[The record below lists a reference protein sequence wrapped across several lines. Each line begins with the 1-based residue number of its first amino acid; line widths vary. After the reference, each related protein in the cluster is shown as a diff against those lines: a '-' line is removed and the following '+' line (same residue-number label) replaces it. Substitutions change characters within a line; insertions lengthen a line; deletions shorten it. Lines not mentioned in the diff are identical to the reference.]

1 MKFTLHGCCCIV
13 LLLWSICPE
22 YAGAQPLPIDS
33 LRTALERPKTVDT
46 AFTNLLNNL
55 SFAYNAYLADS
66 AMVYGKQALVA
77 AEKANYKKGI
87 GDACRNIG
95 FAYQRLGKLADAT
108 GYYLRAVPLFEG
120 LNDSLGLANV
130 WNGLGICYFEQGDFG
145 NALQFYQRA
154 EPMFLHLGKMDR
166 YAASMSNIGYA
177 YLQMGN
183 LNLAQAYS
191 KKALALA
198 NQYNVSTIQTFALSH
213 LGDIARRKGD
223 YATAE
228 DYFHKALTV
237 VARYPENAVSNSRF
251 YNLLGYFYTDYLDS
265 SLAVSLRA
273 NMRFRMKDAYQGY
286 QHLYATMKNF
296 EQAYRYQSLVALYQ
310 DSLFNQESARQIA
323 TMQRELESREQM
335 AQISLLTKDSEIQQT
350 TRNALLGGIA
360 VVILAGLLLWRSYL
374 QMRSVNRQLQS
385 QNVEILEQRS
395 MMERQ
400 SEEIAT
406 INSELQQKNQH
417 LVNLNEEKS
426 QFMRIAAH
434 DLKNPLTSIRGLSEF
449 LAIDAPNLP
458 TEEVALIS
466 NRVAETADR
475 MFQLVKSLLDVNA
488 IEDGSIALH
497 TANFNVAL
505 VLETAVQNYVEAAK
519 AKNIRL
525 LLTTTA
531 QSESLE
537 QIIETEF
544 VAFAD
549 AQLTAQVMDNLLSNA
564 VKYSPMGKSVIVRLF
579 RESVENFGTTKR
591 VSEYIRL
598 EVQDEGQGLTEQD
611 KTLLFGKFT
620 KLSARPTAGEDST
633 GLGKFGA
640 SLNMGK
646 ERYSLFGCPLRKFC
660 DFLLL
665 HCLYLPHS
673 ARRFH
678 VHSPLS
684 YSSPICLWSR
694 IPACSSCTNT
704 LNGATRRAGNNANF

>member
-1 MKFTLHGCCCIV
+1 MKFTLHGCCWIV
-13 LLLWSICPE
+13 LLLWCICPE
-22 YAGAQPLPIDS
+22 YASTQPLQIDS
-33 LRTALERPKTVDT
+33 LRSALERPKTEDT
-46 AFTNLLNNL
+46 AFSNLLNNL

-66 AMVYGKQALVA
+66 AMVYGKQGLAA
-77 AEKANYKKGI
+77 AEKSNYKKGI
-87 GDACRNIG
+87 ADACRNIG

-108 GYYLRAVPLFEG
+108 GYYLRAVPLFEE

-154 EPMFLHLGKMDR
+154 EPMFFHLRKMDR

-251 YNLLGYFYTDYLDS
+251 YNLLGYFYTDLKQFDQAQIYLDS

-323 TMQRELESREQM
+323 TMQRELESREQT

-374 QMRSVNRQLQS
+374 QMRSVNRRLQS

-434 DLKNPLTSIRGLSEF
+434 DLKNPLTGIRGLAEF
-449 LAIDAPNLP
+449 LATDASNLP
-458 TEEVALIS
+458 TEEIALVS

-488 IEDGSIALH
+488 IEDGSIVMH

-505 VLETAVQNYVEAAK
+505 ILETAVQNYVEAAK
-519 AKNIRL
+519 AKNMRL
-525 LLTTTA
+525 ILTTTA

-537 QIIETEF
+537 QSIEAEF
-544 VAFAD
+544 MAFAD
-549 AQLTAQVMDNLLSNA
+549 AQLTAQVIDNLVSNA
-564 VKYSPMGKSVIVRLF
+564 VKYSPMGKSVVVRLF
-579 RESVENFGTTKR
+579 RESLENSGMAKR
-591 VSEYIRL
+591 TSKYIRL

-633 GLGKFGA
+633 GLG
-640 SLNMGK
+640 
-646 ERYSLFGCPLRKFC
+646 
-660 DFLLL
+660 
-665 HCLYLPHS
+665 
-673 ARRFH
+673 
-678 VHSPLS
+678 LS
-684 YSSPICLWSR
+684 IVKQLVEMMYGQVWCESEYGQ
-694 IPACSSCTNT
+694 
-704 LNGATRRAGNNANF
+704 GATFIVRLPVAEIL

>member
-1 MKFTLHGCCCIV
+1 MKFTLHGCCWIV
-13 LLLWSICPE
+13 LLLWCICPE
-22 YAGAQPLPIDS
+22 YASTQPLQIDS
-33 LRTALERPKTVDT
+33 LRSALERPKTEDT
-46 AFTNLLNNL
+46 AFSNLLNNL

-66 AMVYGKQALVA
+66 AMVYGKQGLAA
-77 AEKANYKKGI
+77 AEKSNYKKGI
-87 GDACRNIG
+87 ADACRNIG

-108 GYYLRAVPLFEG
+108 GYYLRAVPLFEE

-154 EPMFLHLGKMDR
+154 EPMFFHLRKMDR

-251 YNLLGYFYTDYLDS
+251 YNLLGYFYTDLKQFDQAQIYLDS

-374 QMRSVNRQLQS
+374 QMRSVNRRLQS

-434 DLKNPLTSIRGLSEF
+434 DLKNPLTSIRGLAEF
-449 LAIDAPNLP
+449 LAIDASNLP
-458 TEEVALIS
+458 TEEIALVS

-488 IEDGSIALH
+488 IEDGSIVMH

-505 VLETAVQNYVEAAK
+505 ILETAVQNYVEAAK

-525 LLTTTA
+525 ILTTTA

-537 QIIETEF
+537 QSIEAEF
-544 VAFAD
+544 MAFAD
-549 AQLTAQVMDNLLSNA
+549 AQLTAQVIDNLVSNA
-564 VKYSPMGKSVIVRLF
+564 VKYSPMGKSVVVRLF
-579 RESVENFGTTKR
+579 RESLENSGMAKQTSK
-591 VSEYIRL
+591 YI
-598 EVQDEGQGLTEQD
+598 
-611 KTLLFGKFT
+611 
-620 KLSARPTAGEDST
+620 
-633 GLGKFGA
+633 
-640 SLNMGK
+640 
-646 ERYSLFGCPLRKFC
+646 
-660 DFLLL
+660 
-665 HCLYLPHS
+665 
-673 ARRFH
+673 
-678 VHSPLS
+678 
-684 YSSPICLWSR
+684 
-694 IPACSSCTNT
+694 
-704 LNGATRRAGNNANF
+704 

>member
-1 MKFTLHGCCCIV
+1 MKFTLHGCCWIV
-13 LLLWSICPE
+13 LLLWCICPE
-22 YAGAQPLPIDS
+22 YASTQPLQIDS
-33 LRTALERPKTVDT
+33 LRSALERPKTEDT

-66 AMVYGKQALVA
+66 AMVYGKQGLAA
-77 AEKANYKKGI
+77 AEKSNYKKGI
-87 GDACRNIG
+87 ADACRNIG

-108 GYYLRAVPLFEG
+108 GYYLRAVPLFEE

-237 VARYPENAVSNSRF
+237 VTRYPENAVSNSRF
-251 YNLLGYFYTDYLDS
+251 YNLLGYFYTDLKQFGQAQIYLDS

-323 TMQRELESREQM
+323 TMQRELESREQTV
-335 AQISLLTKDSEIQQT
+335 QISLLTKDSEIQQT

-434 DLKNPLTSIRGLSEF
+434 DLKNPLTSIRGLAEF

-458 TEEVALIS
+458 TEEIALIS
-466 NRVAETADR
+466 HRVAETADR

-488 IEDGSIALH
+488 IEDGSIVMH

-505 VLETAVQNYVEAAK
+505 ILETAVQNYVEAAK

-525 LLTTTA
+525 ILTTTA

-537 QIIETEF
+537 QSIEAEF
-544 VAFAD
+544 MAFAD
-549 AQLTAQVMDNLLSNA
+549 AQLTSQVIDNLVSNA
-564 VKYSPMGKSVIVRLF
+564 VKYSPMGNNVVVRLF
-579 RESVENFGTTKR
+579 RESLENSGMAKR
-591 VSEYIRL
+591 TSKYIRL

-633 GLGKFGA
+633 GLG
-640 SLNMGK
+640 
-646 ERYSLFGCPLRKFC
+646 
-660 DFLLL
+660 
-665 HCLYLPHS
+665 
-673 ARRFH
+673 
-678 VHSPLS
+678 LS
-684 YSSPICLWSR
+684 IVKQLVEMMYGQVWCESEYGQ
-694 IPACSSCTNT
+694 
-704 LNGATRRAGNNANF
+704 GATFIVRLPVAEIL

>member
-1 MKFTLHGCCCIV
+1 
-13 LLLWSICPE
+13 
-22 YAGAQPLPIDS
+22 
-33 LRTALERPKTVDT
+33 LERPKTEDT
-46 AFTNLLNNL
+46 AFSNLLNNL

-66 AMVYGKQALVA
+66 AMVYGKQGLAA
-77 AEKANYKKGI
+77 AEKSNYKKGI
-87 GDACRNIG
+87 ADACRNIG

-108 GYYLRAVPLFEG
+108 GYYLRAVPLFEE

-154 EPMFLHLGKMDR
+154 EPMFFHLRKMDR

-251 YNLLGYFYTDYLDS
+251 YNLLGYFYTDLKQFDQAQIYLDS

-323 TMQRELESREQM
+323 TMQRELESREQT

-374 QMRSVNRQLQS
+374 QMRSVNRRLQS

-434 DLKNPLTSIRGLSEF
+434 DLKNPLTGIRGLAEF
-449 LAIDAPNLP
+449 LATDASNLP
-458 TEEVALIS
+458 TEEIALVS

-488 IEDGSIALH
+488 IEDGSIVMH

-505 VLETAVQNYVEAAK
+505 ILETAVQNYVEAAK
-519 AKNIRL
+519 AKNMRL
-525 LLTTTA
+525 ILTTTA

-537 QIIETEF
+537 QSIEAEF
-544 VAFAD
+544 MAFAD
-549 AQLTAQVMDNLLSNA
+549 AQLTAQVIDNLVSNA
-564 VKYSPMGKSVIVRLF
+564 VKYSPMGKSVVVRLF
-579 RESVENFGTTKR
+579 RESLENSGMAKR
-591 VSEYIRL
+591 TSKYIRL

-633 GLGKFGA
+633 GLG
-640 SLNMGK
+640 
-646 ERYSLFGCPLRKFC
+646 
-660 DFLLL
+660 
-665 HCLYLPHS
+665 
-673 ARRFH
+673 
-678 VHSPLS
+678 LS
-684 YSSPICLWSR
+684 IVKQLVEMMYGQVWCESEYGQ
-694 IPACSSCTNT
+694 
-704 LNGATRRAGNNANF
+704 GATFIVRLPVAEIL

>member
-1 MKFTLHGCCCIV
+1 MKFTLYGSWIV
-13 LLLWSICPE
+13 LLLWCVCPE
-22 YAGAQPLPIDS
+22 YAGAQPSRIDS
-33 LRTALERPKTVDT
+33 LRSALERPKTEDT

-55 SFAYNAYLADS
+55 SFSYNAYLADS

-87 GDACRNIG
+87 ADACRNIG

-154 EPMFLHLGKMDR
+154 EPMFFHLKKMDR

-213 LGDIARRKGD
+213 LGDIARRNQD

-228 DYFHKALTV
+228 RYFRDALA
-237 VARYPENAVSNSRF
+237 VAARNPENAVSNSRF
-251 YNLLGYFYTDYLDS
+251 YNLLGYFYTDLKQFNQAQIYLDS

-273 NMRFRMKDAYQGY
+273 NMRFRIKDAYQGY
-286 QHLYATMKNF
+286 QHLYAAMKNF

-310 DSLFNQESARQIA
+310 DSLFNQESARHIA
-323 TMQRELESREQM
+323 TMQRELESREQT
-335 AQISLLTKDSEIQQT
+335 AQISLLTKDSELQQT

-434 DLKNPLTSIRGLSEF
+434 DLKNPLTGIRGLAEF
-449 LAIDAPNLP
+449 LATDAPNLP
-458 TEEVALIS
+458 TEEIALVS

-488 IEDGSIALH
+488 IEDGSIAMH
-497 TANFNVAL
+497 AANFNVAL
-505 VLETAVQNYVEAAK
+505 ILETAVQNYVEAAK

-525 LLTTTA
+525 ILTTTA
-531 QSESLE
+531 KSESLE
-537 QIIETEF
+537 QIIESEF
-544 VAFAD
+544 MAFAD
-549 AQLTAQVMDNLLSNA
+549 AQLTAQVIDNLVSNA
-564 VKYSPMGKSVIVRLF
+564 VKYSPMGKSVVVRLF
-579 RESVENFGTTKR
+579 RESLENSGVTQQTRK
-591 VSEYIRL
+591 YIRL

-633 GLGKFGA
+633 GLG
-640 SLNMGK
+640 
-646 ERYSLFGCPLRKFC
+646 
-660 DFLLL
+660 
-665 HCLYLPHS
+665 
-673 ARRFH
+673 
-678 VHSPLS
+678 LS
-684 YSSPICLWSR
+684 IVKQLVEMMHGQVWCESEYGQ
-694 IPACSSCTNT
+694 
-704 LNGATRRAGNNANF
+704 GATFIVRLPVAEIL